1 MTAMPNWVGNLKT
14 RTTSLMCIWL
24 FNPLG
29 FQGEVLGLSSESSTH
44 FSEWQAMSPLVEC
57 DDDVMVF
64 TASGQGFTHLS
75 VDRGKFVVLEDM
87 SCVFFLFWGTSFYLF
102 YFFVPLYHYIQREG
116 SPHVISIYKKLKKQ
130 TPQFFTLFVSTVG
143 TSPISVFQLPP
154 YCGYTLRTSWSD
166 LEMMVPYDA
175 CYITQEVPAAAFD
188 AHHRLSWSVLTAPD
202 FVVLLSVRITVT
214 CCPCCGGAPR

>member
-1 MTAMPNWVGNLKT
+1 MMSWSSLPPVKDLHTCQWTEVSLWCWKT
-14 RTTSLMCIWL
+14 C
-24 FNPLG
+24 
-29 FQGEVLGLSSESSTH
+29 
-44 FSEWQAMSPLVEC
+44 LVC
-57 DDDVMVF
+57 F
-64 TASGQGFTHLS
+64 
-75 VDRGKFVVLEDM
+75 
-87 SCVFFLFWGTSFYLF
+87 VFFCFGVLLFIYFIL
-102 YFFVPLYHYIQREG
+102 FFVPLYHYIQREG

-130 TPQFFTLFVSTVG
+130 PPRQFFTLFVSTVG

-154 YCGYTLRTSWSD
+154 YCGYILRTSWSD

>member
-1 MTAMPNWVGNLKT
+1 MGNLKT

-64 TASGQGFTHLS
+64 TASGQGFTHLL
-75 VDRGKFVVLEDM
+75 VDRGKLVLLEDM
-87 SCVFFLFWGTSFYLF
+87 SCVFLLFWVFLGGGWFLR
-102 YFFVPLYHYIQREG
+102 HYIQREG
-116 SPHVISIYKKLKKQ
+116 SLYVISIYKKLKNKK
-130 TPQFFTLFVSTVG
+130 TTPPQFFTLFVSTVG

-175 CYITQEVPAAAFD
+175 CYINQEVPAAAFGT
-188 AHHRLSWSVLTAPD
+188 HHRLSWSVLTAPD

>member
-64 TASGQGFTHLS
+64 TASSQGFTHLL
-75 VDRGKFVVLEDM
+75 VERGKLVLLEDVCVGWGGGVVLF
-87 SCVFFLFWGTSFYLF
+87 CVCLFFA
-102 YFFVPLYHYIQREG
+102 PLYSEG
-116 SPHVISIYKKLKKQ
+116 
-130 TPQFFTLFVSTVG
+130 G
-143 TSPISVFQLPP
+143 
-154 YCGYTLRTSWSD
+154 
-166 LEMMVPYDA
+166 
-175 CYITQEVPAAAFD
+175 
-188 AHHRLSWSVLTAPD
+188 LTICD
-202 FVVLLSVRITVT
+202 FNI
-214 CCPCCGGAPR
+214 

>member
-29 FQGEVLGLSSESSTH
+29 FQGEVLGPSSESSTH

-87 SCVFFLFWGTSFYLF
+87 SCVFCFLFFFWGTSFYLF
-102 YFFVPLYHYIQREG
+102 YFLCHYIQREG

-130 TPQFFTLFVSTVG
+130 
-143 TSPISVFQLPP
+143 PP
-154 YCGYTLRTSWSD
+154 PVLYTFCFYSGNLSD
-166 LEMMVPYDA
+166 LGV
-175 CYITQEVPAAAFD
+175 
-188 AHHRLSWSVLTAPD
+188 SVASILWLHSED
-202 FVVLLSVRITVT
+202 IVE
-214 CCPCCGGAPR
+214 

>member
-87 SCVFFLFWGTSFYLF
+87 SCVGFFFFFGVLLFIFIL
-102 YFFVPLYHYIQREG
+102 FFVPLYHYIQREG

-130 TPQFFTLFVSTVG
+130 
-143 TSPISVFQLPP
+143 PP
-154 YCGYTLRTSWSD
+154 PPVLYTFCFYSGNLSD
-166 LEMMVPYDA
+166 LGV
-175 CYITQEVPAAAFD
+175 
-188 AHHRLSWSVLTAPD
+188 SVASILWLHSED
-202 FVVLLSVRITVT
+202 IVE
-214 CCPCCGGAPR
+214 

>member
-87 SCVFFLFWGTSFYLF
+87 SCVFCFFFVLGYFFLFILF
-102 YFFVPLYHYIQREG
+102 YFLCHYTIIFRG
-116 SPHVISIYKKLKKQ
+116 
-130 TPQFFTLFVSTVG
+130 
-143 TSPISVFQLPP
+143 
-154 YCGYTLRTSWSD
+154 R
-166 LEMMVPYDA
+166 
-175 CYITQEVPAAAFD
+175 
-188 AHHRLSWSVLTAPD
+188 AHHM
-202 FVVLLSVRITVT
+202 
-214 CCPCCGGAPR
+214 

>member
-29 FQGEVLGLSSESSTH
+29 FQGEVLGPSSESSTH

-87 SCVFFLFWGTSFYLF
+87 SCVFCFFLFWGTSFYLF
-102 YFFVPLYHYIQREG
+102 YFIFCAIIPLYSEG
-116 SPHVISIYKKLKKQ
+116 
-130 TPQFFTLFVSTVG
+130 G
-143 TSPISVFQLPP
+143 
-154 YCGYTLRTSWSD
+154 
-166 LEMMVPYDA
+166 
-175 CYITQEVPAAAFD
+175 
-188 AHHRLSWSVLTAPD
+188 LTTCD
-202 FVVLLSVRITVT
+202 FNI
-214 CCPCCGGAPR
+214 